1 MERKRLVRRDPAS
14 ASGFTMVELVVVV
27 GLIAVLGAI
36 SAPAIANWMRNST
49 IRGAADQV
57 VAEITTARLQA
68 VKKNVNYGVVFVA
81 LSNNT
86 YQYFIEDAQ
95 PTSGMRQ
102 TYATAQQGPVR
113 TLPTGLQ
120 FTVAGAGSDIGF
132 RFSRLGGMCDPSAG
146 APIAC
151 PDLAGSAITPP
162 PPASYVAFDNTNPNP
177 TMQGAVIAISQPVTG
192 LTRTVVV
199 SYGGRAMVVNR

>member
-1 MERKRLVRRDPAS
+1 MERRRLVRRDRAS
-14 ASGFTMVELVVVV
+14 ASGFTLVELLVVV
-27 GLIAVLGAI
+27 GIIAVLGAV

-57 VAEITTARLQA
+57 VGELTTARLQA
-68 VKKNVNYGVVFVA
+68 VKKNVNYGVVFVV
-81 LSNNT
+81 LSDNT

-113 TLPTGLQ
+113 ELPTGLQ
-120 FTVAGAGSDIGF
+120 FVPAVAGPDIGL
-132 RFSRLGGMCDPSAG
+132 RFGRLGGMCDPDVSSTFE
-146 APIAC
+146 C
-151 PDLAGSAITPP
+151 PDLAGSGITPP
-162 PPASYVAFDNTNPNP
+162 PSDNYVAFDNTNANP
-177 TMQGAVIAISQPVTG
+177 TMRGAVISLTQPVTG

-199 SYGGRAMVVNR
+199 SYGGRAMVLNR